1 MCCRPGRYKK
11 ERQHEPASSGAL
23 VNIQFNFRRKRGIC
37 KEMKTVKIT
46 TDNKISV
53 IDVNFNDFRA
63 IQRAIGGHFETV
75 HTQLMA
81 DYFHDPSVIMLV
93 DEEGIIKGLPLNLVG
108 SALYGTVKHGN
119 PIVGDLIFGIAAGE
133 DIVAPDDVEGLKERL
148 LHTFTGLQ
156 EE

>member
-1 MCCRPGRYKK
+1 
-11 ERQHEPASSGAL
+11 
-23 VNIQFNFRRKRGIC
+23 
-37 KEMKTVKIT
+37 MKTVKIT
-46 TDNKISV
+46 TGNKISV

-75 HTQLMA
+75 HTQLVA

-119 PIVGDLIFGIAAGE
+119 PIVGDLIFGTAAGE
-133 DIVAPDDVEGLKERL
+133 DIVGTMDPEAMKKRLMSTFPGLKEVDLDEIR
-148 LHTFTGLQ
+148 
-156 EE
+156 